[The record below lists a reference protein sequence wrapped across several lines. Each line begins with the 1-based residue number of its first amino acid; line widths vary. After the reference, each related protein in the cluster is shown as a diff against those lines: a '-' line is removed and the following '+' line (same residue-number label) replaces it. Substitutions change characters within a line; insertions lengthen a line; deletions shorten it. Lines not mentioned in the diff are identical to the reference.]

1 MIPVPAAPDS
11 ECVIVVQD
19 DGSCLQHYFDSR
31 GLARLY
37 EMTYDGQTWTLERT
51 KPDFSPL
58 DFCQR
63 YIGRFAGDRNTIAG
77 EWQSSTDGVAWTDL
91 VHMTHLEYVVTEAD
105 EGMLLRIVAT
115 IREAAPNVRL
125 IKLNS
130 DVEQAIASRLGIRS
144 IPTMI
149 LFRNGKEVG
158 RTTGAMSAGNI
169 VGWVRRQLP
178 ALAA

>member
-1 MIPVPAAPDS
+1 MAENLVVCSKCGTVNRLPAARPALGAKCGNCK
-11 ECVIVVQD
+11 EKMFVGHPQD
-19 DGSCLQHYFDSR
+19 V
-31 GLARLY
+31 
-37 EMTYDGQTWTLERT
+37 
-51 KPDFSPL
+51 
-58 DFCQR
+58 
-63 YIGRFAGDRNTIAG
+63 AGDNFDLQIARG
-77 EWQSSTDGVAWTDL
+77 TLPVL
-91 VHMTHLEYVVTEAD
+91 VDVWAPWCGPCLAMAPAYEGAARELE
-105 EGMLLRIVAT
+105 
-115 IREAAPNVRL
+115 PNVRL